1 MALELG
7 RCNDISSMAAR
18 KGRCEYIMQADCR
31 GGGRRAGRSPEVFPA
46 IVTSY
51 ADKDRT
57 AVSTRSS
64 SLSCHEGLVRFIL
77 LFTPAAI
84 DVGYKSIYLGMQRL
98 VARAR
103 C

>member
-1 MALELG
+1 MGLELG

-18 KGRCEYIMQADCR
+18 KGRCEYIMQAEC
-31 GGGRRAGRSPEVFPA
+31 GGSGRRAGRSAEVFPA

-57 AVSTRSS
+57 AVSTRLS

-77 LFTPAAI
+77 LSKPAAI
-84 DVGYKSIYLGMQRL
+84 DVCYKSIYLGTQR
-98 VARAR
+98 
-103 C
+103 